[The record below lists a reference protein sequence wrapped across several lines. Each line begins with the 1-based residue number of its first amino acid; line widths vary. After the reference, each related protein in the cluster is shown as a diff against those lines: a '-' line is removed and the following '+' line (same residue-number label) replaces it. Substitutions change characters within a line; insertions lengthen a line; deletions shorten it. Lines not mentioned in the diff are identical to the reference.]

1 MKHTSLFIV
10 VTVWSLLLIVACGSE
25 ETPGSTPGNM
35 NPPDPDPDPVAAE
48 PNPNAGIGDV
58 RDITSF
64 QLVAEIGPGWNL
76 GNSFDVIDRD
86 KTAWG
91 NPLPTR
97 TAIDVA
103 AQLGFRTLRVPIT
116 WNFHQRELAPFEI
129 ESQYLDNIEEVVK
142 YGFQNGMHVIIN
154 VHHDNNWVVPSAEYA
169 ENTNARLASLWT
181 QVGTHFMAYN
191 DSLIFETLNEP
202 RIEGIPE
209 EWNGGTEDG
218 RSFVNQYNKTA
229 VDAIRATGGNNAL
242 RHIMVPTWAASTVS
256 QTMDDLEIP
265 NDDPKVIVSLHSY
278 FDWDFAGLAQ
288 DTWGTDEDRVALQG
302 ELQRIHQK
310 WIVEENRPVILGEW
324 GTIGENEISQRLEYA
339 ELYARTAAELGMP
352 TIVWDDGGMFQLLD
366 RRSGFWVH
374 RNIAETIV
382 AASE

>member
-1 MKHTSLFIV
+1 MKSIFSITGLIIIG
-10 VTVWSLLLIVACGSE
+10 LLLLSACGDDQPTV
-25 ETPGSTPGNM
+25 TPINNPGT
-35 NPPDPDPDPVAAE
+35 PDPDPVAMSS
-48 PNPNAGIGDV
+48 NPNAGIGES

-64 QLVAEIGPGWNL
+64 ELVEEMGVGWNL

-97 TAIDVA
+97 TIIDA
-103 AQLGFRTLRVPIT
+103 AAELGFRTLRIPIT
-116 WNFHQRELAPFEI
+116 WRFHQDDREPFEI
-129 ESQYLDNIEEVVK
+129 ESQYLQDIEDIVRF
-142 YGFQNGMHVIIN
+142 GFQNGMHVIIN
-154 VHHDNNWVVPSAEYA
+154 VHHDNEWVVPSQGSADA
-169 ENTNARLASLWT
+169 TNARLNSLWT
-181 QVGTHFMAYN
+181 QVGEHFIAYN

-209 EWNGGTEDG
+209 EWTGGTEEG
-218 RSFVNQYNKTA
+218 RAFVNEYNKTA

-242 RHIMVPTWAASTVS
+242 RHIMIPTWAASTVPE
-256 QTMDDLEIP
+256 TMDDLVIP

-288 DTWGTDEDRVALQG
+288 DTWGEDADRTALQG

-310 WIVEENRPVILGEW
+310 WIVEENRPVVLGEW
-324 GTIGENEISQRLEYA
+324 GTIRDNALSQRLDYA

-366 RRSGFWVH
+366 RRTDLWIFRS
-374 RNIAETIV
+374 IAETIV
-382 AASE
+382 EASE

>member
-1 MKHTSLFIV
+1 MKKLCQITLLSAIVCLLFM
-10 VTVWSLLLIVACGSE
+10 ACGDDNPMPV
-25 ETPGSTPGNM
+25 TPVDNM
-35 NPPDPDPDPVAAE
+35 NPPDPVGME
-48 PNPNAGIGDV
+48 PNPNAGIGEV

-64 QLVAEIGPGWNL
+64 QLVEEIGPGWNL

-91 NPLPTR
+91 NPLPSR
-97 TAIDVA
+97 AVIDA
-103 AQLGFRTLRVPIT
+103 AAELGFRTLRIPIT
-116 WNFHQRELAPFEI
+116 WAFHQRDRAPFEI
-129 ESQYLDNIEEVVK
+129 ESQYLEDIEEIVRF
-142 YGFQNGMHVIIN
+142 GFQNGMHVIIN
-154 VHHDNNWVVPSAEYA
+154 VHHDNEWVVPTPESADA
-169 ENTNARLASLWT
+169 TNARLTSLWT
-181 QVGTHFMAYN
+181 QVGEHFMAYN

-209 EWNGGTEDG
+209 EWTGGTVEG
-218 RSFVNQYNKTA
+218 RAFVNEYNKTA

-242 RHIMVPTWAASTVS
+242 RHIMIPTWAASTVPE
-256 QTMDDLEIP
+256 TMDDLVIP

-288 DTWGTDEDRVALQG
+288 DTWGEDADRTALQG

-310 WIVEENRPVILGEW
+310 WIVEENRPVVLGEW
-324 GTIGENEISQRLEYA
+324 GTIRDNEINQRLDYA

-366 RRSGFWVH
+366 RRSGLWAF
-374 RNIAETIV
+374 RSIAETIIE
-382 AASE
+382 ASE